1 MQLSSPIFWFSIIIF
16 LILEIISC
24 LKASVFSK
32 TIKWVGV
39 AVEHLTLGAKVRKP
53 PQVSPNPTPTKSLG
67 REMSLLSTLY

>member
-53 PQVSPNPTPTKSLG
+53 TQVSPNPTKCLG